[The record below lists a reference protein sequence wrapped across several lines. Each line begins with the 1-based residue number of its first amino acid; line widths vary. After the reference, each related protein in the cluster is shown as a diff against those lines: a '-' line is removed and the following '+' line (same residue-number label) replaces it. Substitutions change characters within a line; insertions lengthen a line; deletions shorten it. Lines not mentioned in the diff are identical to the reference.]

1 MARQDLFMLEMKPRF
16 LSSSDEV
23 QIGSRRWYDFIAP
36 QVDTRKHT
44 LIPETEEPFAK
55 LSKVDDFIPQKRV
68 ISGGFNPRHGHL
80 TDVCWKSKTTT
91 SRVRKKVNHAHYKSY
106 TR

>member
-1 MARQDLFMLEMKPRF
+1 MARKRKRDLKGTICLRRPIDGDID
-16 LSSSDEV
+16 SDV
-23 QIGSRRWYDFIAP
+23 QIQQKNY
-36 QVDTRKHT
+36 
-44 LIPETEEPFAK
+44 EEPFAK